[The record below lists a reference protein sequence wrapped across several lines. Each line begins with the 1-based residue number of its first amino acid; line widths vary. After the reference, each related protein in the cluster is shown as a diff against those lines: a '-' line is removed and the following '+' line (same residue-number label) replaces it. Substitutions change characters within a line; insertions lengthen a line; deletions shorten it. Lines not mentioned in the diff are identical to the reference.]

1 MRQLLFILSLSTL
14 ASLSSCTGSS
24 SERGLLSNIS
34 IRIFEWVGVRLFD
47 TDEQFALK
55 DVHLDGAGLLNRDVF
70 VTGKVEVVGAF
81 GTFIVISEDQI
92 RMLIDLSHLG
102 GLNTPVVKGDT
113 MKVIGKVQSGEK
125 GHFYLVANA
134 VSRG

>member
-1 MRQLLFILSLSTL
+1 MRQVRFILGLSISLF
-14 ASLSSCTGSS
+14 LSSCTVSS
-24 SERGLLSNIS
+24 NDRGLLSNIS
-34 IRIFEWVGVRLFD
+34 IRIFEWVGVRLFESG
-47 TDEQFALK
+47 EQFALK